1 MFLLLKVEQTL
12 TQREIQAVKES
23 HRQLDKKDIIKWTE
37 AKKLEM
43 EKKLMKKKDD
53 HQREKERRSSEANK
67 KIKEYR

>member
-12 TQREIQAVKES
+12 IQREIQAAKES
-23 HRQLDKKDIIKWTE
+23 HRKLDKKDIIQWTE

-43 EKKLMKKKDD
+43 EKKLMKEEED